1 MTSLPSGT
9 SSGLTTARQAMA
21 GQMVHHVLV
30 VDDGTQHHTGSPDW
44 AAPSASS
51 TARRTP

>member
-1 MTSLPSGT
+1 MTSLLSGT
-9 SSGLTTARQAMA
+9 SSGLTTARRPWRARWSIMSWLWMM
-21 GQMVHHVLV
+21 GPSI
-30 VDDGTQHHTGSPDW
+30 TQGSPDR